1 MPDINSLLSSKS
13 FCILPWLS
21 VTVNTKGEIT
31 PCCISDTVLMDANA
45 VNEHGHGVLNSQPFK
60 TMRKMMML
68 GVLPESCKQCSVSGK
83 KTLREVKNES
93 LINKISK
100 IDIDRIENTSKN
112 GSISDPKIRYVD
124 VRASNICNL
133 KCRTCSPVFSSRI
146 QQEEKSVIKF
156 SKPLNLTKRPE
167 ILSELKE
174 IYFAGGEPLITEDHY
189 KILESLPN
197 DVSVI
202 YNTNFTVTSFKNF
215 SVFDFW
221 EKKDK
226 LFVSVSLDE
235 IGNRLSYLRH
245 GSDYDKII
253 ENFKTFH
260 KRIPNSF
267 EKIKISITLSIFN
280 IFYLHEILED
290 FEKHNLVKPENISIN
305 FLYYPSYFRCNN
317 FEKELGQFRNE
328 AVDKIK
334 NEVIK
339 NLVKTFLY
347 ENLDAE
353 NDFSKF
359 LTTVEEKDKL
369 RNERFKDI
377 YPEIANLLMK

>member
-1 MPDINSLLSSKS
+1 
-13 FCILPWLS
+13 
-21 VTVNTKGEIT
+21 
-31 PCCISDTVLMDANA
+31 
-45 VNEHGHGVLNSQPFK
+45 
-60 TMRKMMML
+60 MML

-124 VRASNICNL
+124 VRTSNICNL

-202 YNTNFTVTSFKNF
+202 YNTNFTVTSFKNI

-359 LTTVEEKDKL
+359 LTMVEEKDKL

-377 YPEIANLLMK
+377 YPEIANLLLK